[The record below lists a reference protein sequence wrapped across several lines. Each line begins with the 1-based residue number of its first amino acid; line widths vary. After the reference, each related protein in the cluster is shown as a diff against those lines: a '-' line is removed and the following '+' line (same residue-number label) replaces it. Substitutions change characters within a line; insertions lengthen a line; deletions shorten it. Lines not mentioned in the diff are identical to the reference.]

1 MLDYQLAFSKCLGQ
15 ALHCEITAPCVVSAG
30 GCLRGHADECGVRN
44 GEKVGFRSA
53 SSFLGSLRIDNK
65 DVHLPFQVLGAWNL
79 IRLLNYDSERCL
91 YCYTSR
97 KQTKV
102 PQSCSSV
109 VAASAQLFYLLLHR
123 EVLESSSYSIC
134 SISPGLRA
142 VLDTRELGTRP
153 HCIVLPCLSSDFCKF
168 SPNSAV
174 VEVGGYYVHLR
185 TVRTR
190 HFLSELP
197 CLFMT

>member
-1 MLDYQLAFSKCLGQ
+1 MAFSQCFGRV
-15 ALHCEITAPCVVSAG
+15 LHCAITAPCVVSAG
-30 GCLRGHADECGVRN
+30 ECLRGHADECGVRN

-53 SSFLGSLRIDNK
+53 CSFLGSLRIYNK
-65 DVHLPFQVLGAWNL
+65 DVHLPFQVFGAWNL

-97 KQTKV
+97 KQTKI
-102 PQSCSSV
+102 PQSCFSV
-109 VAASAQLFYLLLHR
+109 VAASAQLFYLLLHL
-123 EVLESSSYSIC
+123 EVLESSSYSIR

-142 VLDTRELGTRP
+142 ILDTCELGTRP
-153 HCIVLPCLSSDFCKF
+153 RCIVLPCLSSDFCKF

-174 VEVGGYYVHLR
+174 VEVGGYYLHLG

-190 HFLSELP
+190 HFLSELS
-197 CLFMT
+197 CVSL